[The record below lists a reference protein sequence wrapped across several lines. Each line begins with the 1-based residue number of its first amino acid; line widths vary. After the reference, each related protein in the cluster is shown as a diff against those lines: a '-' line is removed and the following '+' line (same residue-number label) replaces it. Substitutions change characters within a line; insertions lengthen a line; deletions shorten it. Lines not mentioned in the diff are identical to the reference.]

1 MRDRAERFHG
11 HLDRIEAHLDL
22 IGGFFAGN
30 AAYDKWPMPRDEYV
44 HVAERLER
52 AAGIARQHIEAY
64 DKGDRD
70 TADAES
76 RLDAWLGR
84 AA

>member
-1 MRDRAERFHG
+1 MIRDRAERFHD
-11 HLDRIEAHLDL
+11 HIDRIEAHLDL
-22 IGGFFAGN
+22 IGGYFAGN

-64 DKGDRD
+64 D
-70 TADAES
+70 
-76 RLDAWLGR
+76 RLDQMEAEINAR
-84 AA
+84 MAA